1 VVVELQVVPAGP
13 GVPPFASTL
22 GRAYP
27 SGVPVDPHPPSAE
40 LGYLAVA
47 DVLGRFDDG
56 TLTSAE
62 LVDTLLRRIAV
73 VDDPAGPVGLRA
85 VAALADDAGRVA
97 AERDAERARGVRRG
111 PLHGVPV
118 MVKDN
123 IEVSGLPGAAGC
135 TALVGRPAVDAPLVT
150 ALRRAGA
157 VVLGSTNLSE
167 WANIRSARSTS
178 GWSAT
183 GGLVGNPWA
192 LDRSAGGSSSGSG
205 AALAAGLVPLAVG
218 TETDG
223 SIVCPA
229 SVNGV
234 VGLKPTVGTVPT
246 HGVVPISA
254 SQDSP
259 GPMGRTVDDVARLCT
274 VLAGHPAVEPPVAGL
289 RFVHATTWRTGHPGT
304 DAAVDAFVTAL
315 GGTGLSVEEREVA
328 TAGPGVVDDEFQ
340 VLLAELVDD
349 LGAYLEGRPGDG
361 VRTVADVVA
370 FERAHAG
377 IELPYFGNELFTQ
390 AIATGGRSGDAYA
403 PSRERNLRWAVGT
416 CLGPGLDGADVLV
429 APAYGPSWK
438 SDLAVGG
445 HAGVV
450 SSWVTTPAAIAGWP
464 IMTVPIGL
472 VQGLPVGLALV
483 TRPGGEGTLL
493 SAARE
498 VESLTAAVAPLPR
511 PTWAP
516 PSRG

>member
-1 VVVELQVVPAGP
+1 MVVALPVVPVEL
-13 GVPPFASTL
+13 GVPPLAWTF
-22 GRAYP
+22 RCAYP
-27 SGVPVDPHPPSAE
+27 SVVPVDPHPPSAE
-40 LGYLAVA
+40 LGYLGVA
-47 DVLGRFDDG
+47 DILGRFDDG

-62 LVDTLLRRIAV
+62 LVDTLLQRIAV
-73 VDDPAGPVGLRA
+73 VDGPAGSVGLRA
-85 VAALADDAGRVA
+85 VAALAGDAGRVA
-97 AERDAERARGVRRG
+97 AQRDAERERGVRRG

-123 IEVSGLPGAAGC
+123 IEVTGLPGVAGC
-135 TALVGRPAVDAPLVT
+135 TALVGRPALDALLVT
-150 ALRRAGA
+150 RLREAGA

-178 GWSAT
+178 GWSST

-192 LDRSAGGSSSGSG
+192 LDRSAGGSSSGSA
-205 AALAAGLVPLAVG
+205 AALAAGMVPLAVG

-246 HGVVPISA
+246 HRVVPISA

-259 GPMGRTVDDVARLCT
+259 GPMGRTVDDVARLSA
-274 VLAGHPAVEPPVAGL
+274 VLAGHPAVEPPAAGL

-304 DAAVDAFVTAL
+304 DGAVETIVRAL
-315 GGTGLSVEEREVA
+315 GETGLTVEEREVA

-349 LGAYLEGRPGDG
+349 LGAYLAARPGDG
-361 VRTVADVVA
+361 VRTLADVVA
-370 FERAHAG
+370 FERAHADV
-377 IELPYFGNELFTQ
+377 ELAHFGNELFTQ
-390 AIATGGRSGDAYA
+390 AIATGGRSGDAYG
-403 PSRERNLRWAVGT
+403 PSRARNLRWAVGT

-438 SDLAVGG
+438 SDLAIGG
-445 HAGVV
+445 HAGAV

-464 IMTVPIGL
+464 IVTVPIGL

-493 SAARE
+493 SAARR
-498 VESLTAAVAPLPR
+498 VESLTTAVAPLPR

-516 PSRG
+516 PTRG